1 MAGTLVIFQ
10 EGKDFALAGQIQ
22 GQSNPAFVMSHLSIG
37 STLQVSNTL
46 CAVNLVQMTPGE

>member
-37 STLQVSNTL
+37 SALQVSNTL
-46 CAVNLVQMTPGE
+46 CAVNLV